1 MTNALTGN
9 NRLIAPFRLLAPED
23 DDPKQYVMPFFFSM
37 VLHVVIFAGLIIG
50 PGFGTDKDLSQSV
63 ISVSMVSL
71 GDIRPDSGKGATQPV
86 DGQTVRSKPPPAKPA
101 DEISIAPKPQKDT
114 IQAPVKKKPKKSLKE
129 KTFKPDKAMESAIK
143 NIEEQVDEARPG
155 SVSSA
160 IEELR
165 KKVKKNP
172 SGPGT
177 GTSGNPV
184 TEGPAV
190 IGGGGSGQV
199 RALRQIDIYNAE
211 IASRIQ
217 QNWAFSEQ
225 LAGDHKGLHTVIVM
239 EILRN
244 GNIQDIRLER
254 KSGNRYLDESAYRAV
269 RKADPLPPLPESYRG
284 RIYTVGFR
292 FTPTGIN

>member
-1 MTNALTGN
+1 MTNTLTAN
-9 NRLIAPFRLLAPED
+9 NRLIVPFRFMAPED
-23 DDPKQYVMPFFFSM
+23 NDPKQYVMPLFFSIM
-37 VLHVVIFAGLIIG
+37 LHILIFVILM
-50 PGFGTDKDLSQSV
+50 FGTGFRNDRDSSVSV
-63 ISVSMVSL
+63 ISVSMVSM
-71 GDIRPDSGKGATQPV
+71 GDIQPDSGKGAIKPV
-86 DGQTVRSKPPPAKPA
+86 DGQAIRAKAPPDEQAA
-101 DEISIAPKPQKDT
+101 EISIAPKPKKES
-114 IQAPVKKKPKKSLKE
+114 IQAPAERKPKKSLKE
-129 KTFKPDKAMESAIK
+129 QTFKPEKAVESAIK
-143 NIEEQVDEARPG
+143 NIEEQVDETRPG

-165 KKVKKNP
+165 KKVKENP

-177 GTSGNPV
+177 GTAGNPV

-190 IGGGGSGQV
+190 IGGGGSGQA

-225 LAGDHKGLHTVIVM
+225 LAGDHKGLHTIIVM

-244 GNIQDIRLER
+244 GNMQDIRLER

-292 FTPTGIN
+292 FTPTGID